1 MKQMTE
7 YNRVSGYLNKIFN
20 LLNEKYFENTL
31 SKPVITI
38 MSTPKAY
45 GHVSVCDRWSSNKY
59 EKTLI
64 RVTSNK
70 GILLF
75 T

>member
-20 LLNEKYFENTL
+20 LLNEKYFENAL

-38 MSTPKAY
+38 MSTPKATARLTRLR
-45 GHVSVCDRWSSNKY
+45 GRF
-59 EKTLI
+59 LGGL
-64 RVTSNK
+64 R
-70 GILLF
+70 
-75 T
+75 